1 MLYQTKLR
9 MLEKMKAPICW
20 TWCEKATSVG
30 NSSSWLPRVWTV
42 WTYFMLMPP
51 HHYLAHTLHT
61 LKKHILSSGW
71 CSYLYALISSFCSK
85 YPRKILGF
93 HTWYW
98 PYRHLWGLWAPN
110 HAGDWCSRW
119 QLANQMVMRNMIT
132 DQIWLIHLKKKWW
145 WLWSGWWWRQCYDMT
160 RLIYSLPTPNG
171 LLWLFLGQIVKLCS
185 ILFTLPIA
193 PKYFYALSVFS
204 KWTELVNF
212 YIFYNENT
220 NKSNLSVWFQ
230 IAEPVF
236 TMILKVSQKFSL

>member
-51 HHYLAHTLHT
+51 HHYLTHTLHT

-71 CSYLYALISSFCSK
+71 CSYFYALISPFCSK
-85 YPRKILGF
+85 YPRKLLGF

-119 QLANQMVMRNMIT
+119 QLANQMVMRNMIRYIWFT
-132 DQIWLIHLKKKWW
+132 WKRNDDDCDQDDGEGNGTSVMIWHG
-145 WLWSGWWWRQCYDMT
+145 WSIACQPLMACCDFF
-160 RLIYSLPTPNG
+160 LDKLSNSAPFCSHFQ
-171 LLWLFLGQIVKLCS
+171 LLQSTFMRFLFFKMNWIGQFLY
-185 ILFTLPIA
+185 IL
-193 PKYFYALSVFS
+193 
-204 KWTELVNF
+204 
-212 YIFYNENT
+212 
-220 NKSNLSVWFQ
+220 
-230 IAEPVF
+230 
-236 TMILKVSQKFSL
+236 